1 MYDKRWAE
9 EPEVGAAGPKAVGRS
24 RLRRQPYTILRY
36 RRLVAEKFDGSQH
49 GGIQASRGSPEV
61 EGLVVRMATRK
72 YRPGL

>member
-49 GGIQASRGSPEV
+49 RRYPGVPRFTGRRGS
-61 EGLVVRMATRK
+61 GGANGDTR
-72 YRPGL
+72 YRLG